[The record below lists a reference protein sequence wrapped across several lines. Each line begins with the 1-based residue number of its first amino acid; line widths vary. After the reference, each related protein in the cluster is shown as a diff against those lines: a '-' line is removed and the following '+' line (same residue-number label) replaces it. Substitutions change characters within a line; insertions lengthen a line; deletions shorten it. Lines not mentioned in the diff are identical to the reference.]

1 MHLDVRATVPEEDRR
16 KSAGRTLA
24 DLILARY
31 GEGEKAFTDFAE
43 ACDDADARVGA
54 DPCDRP
60 FDEPAGCVAPFSSP
74 STSR

>member
-1 MHLDVRATVPEEDRR
+1 MLLRACISMFGQPCQDRCR
-16 KSAGRTLA
+16 RTANALAG
-24 DLILARY
+24 LILARY
-31 GEGEKAFTDFAE
+31 GEGEQAFIDFAE

-60 FDEPAGCVAPFSSP
+60 VGGVAPFSSAP

>member
-1 MHLDVRATVPEEDRR
+1 ML
-16 KSAGRTLA
+16 AG
-24 DLILARY
+24 LILARY

-54 DPCDRP
+54 DARERP
-60 FDEPAGCVAPFSSP
+60 SDEPAGCVGAPFSP